1 MNGSGKKDMETDTRD
16 VSGTIERVLSEY
28 GVTGPST
35 EARSSLGCLKYS
47 AKLPESFNTE
57 AYFDLCDSLRREIG
71 ERAADVT
78 VSEDREICILVFP
91 GDNSYTG
98 AGISTDELLRRAAA
112 ISVMTGGASA
122 SLLQRRLDIGYVVA
136 TDLMRSLAEQG
147 IISSPSGGYGEVK
160 ICESEFYERFGK

>member
-1 MNGSGKKDMETDTRD
+1 MGVVKKDMETDTRD

-28 GVTGPST
+28 GVTGPAT
-35 EARSSLGCLKYS
+35 EVRSSLGCLKYS

-57 AYFDLCDSLRREIG
+57 AYFDLCDSLHRELG
-71 ERAADVT
+71 ERTADVT

-122 SLLQRRLDIGYVVA
+122 SLLQRRLGIGYVRA
-136 TDLMRSLAEQG
+136 TELMRSLAEQG